1 MTQFLPR
8 QQDQHFLVTGAGT
21 GIGRAIAIRLASEG
35 AKLSL
40 VGRTTATLEETAD
53 QIDALGGS
61 AQVLA
66 ADVGDRDHIS
76 AAVDAA
82 AEWQGPFRGVIAN
95 AGVGGPNSPG
105 PDDRF
110 DELIQTNLIGTYS
123 TLRAVQE
130 HLAPEGLR
138 HMVVVSSCLARF
150 GVPHYTGYCASKT
163 GLLGL
168 TKSLSLELAGDKV
181 QVNAI
186 CPGWVDTQMAR
197 DGIQGMADA
206 MGKTY
211 DEAFAMA
218 MSAVPA
224 GRMSTPDEIAGMT
237 AWLVSADGVGMTG
250 QGLDM
255 NGGSW
260 MG

>member
-1 MTQFLPR
+1 MTQTLPR
-8 QQDQHFLVTGAGT
+8 QNNQHFLVTGAGT
-21 GIGRAIAIRLASEG
+21 GIGQAIAIRLAAEG

-40 VGRTTATLEETAD
+40 VGRTTATLEETATR
-53 QIDALGGS
+53 IDAMGGS

-66 ADVGDRDHIS
+66 ADVRDRDHIS
-76 AAVDAA
+76 AAVEAA
-82 AEWQGPFRGVIAN
+82 ADWQGPFRGVIAN
-95 AGVGGPNSPG
+95 AGVGGPNAPG

-110 DELIQTNLIGTYS
+110 DDLIQTNLIGTYS

-130 HLAPEGLR
+130 HLAPDGLR
-138 HMVVVSSCLARF
+138 HMVVISSCLGRF

-168 TKSLSLELAGDKV
+168 VRALSLELAGDHV

-211 DEAFAMA
+211 EEAFSMA
-218 MSAVPA
+218 MSAVPM
-224 GRMSTPDEIAGMT
+224 GRMNTPDEIAGMT

>member
-1 MTQFLPR
+1 MSQTLPR
-8 QQDQHFLVTGAGT
+8 QTDQHFLITGAGT
-21 GIGRAIAIRLASEG
+21 GIGQAIALRLAAEG
-35 AKLSL
+35 AKVSL
-40 VGRTTATLEETAD
+40 VGRTQASLERTAD
-53 QIDALGGS
+53 QVDAMGGS
-61 AQVLA
+61 AQVLT
-66 ADVGDRDHIS
+66 ADVADRDHIF
-76 AAVDAA
+76 AAVEAA
-82 AEWQGPFRGVIAN
+82 ADWQGPFRGVIAN
-95 AGVGGPNSPG
+95 AGIGGPNGPG

-110 DELIQTNLIGTYS
+110 DELVQTNLIGTYS

-130 HLAPEGLR
+130 HLVEDGLK
-138 HMVVVSSCLARF
+138 HMVVISSCLGRF

-168 TKSLSLELAGDKV
+168 VRALSLELAESKV

-211 DEAFAMA
+211 DEAYAMA
-218 MSAVPA
+218 MSMVPMR
-224 GRMSTPDEIAGMT
+224 RMNTPAEIAGMA
-237 AWLVSADGVGMTG
+237 AWLVSDDGVGMTG
-250 QGLDM
+250 QGLDI